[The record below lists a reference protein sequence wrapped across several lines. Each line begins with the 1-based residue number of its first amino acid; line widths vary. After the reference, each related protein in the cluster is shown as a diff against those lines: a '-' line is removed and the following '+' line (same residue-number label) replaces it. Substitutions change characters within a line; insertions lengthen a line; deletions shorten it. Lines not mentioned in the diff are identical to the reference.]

1 MAQSTGDKVLAY
13 LANFKLKSEGGGHYR
28 SISPL
33 RAGSDSL
40 SFTLVIHE
48 GGEKGAF
55 DDKGGGQSGS
65 LYELANLL
73 GIATESHQD
82 GRTAVLDS
90 NKPYQTLA
98 DYATFKGVPEAVF
111 LAAKW
116 SAQPIM
122 TNSPGKKEQRPAFEF
137 PTAGGKR
144 YRFSDGG
151 KPKFKSEKGY
161 KACWYGL
168 KSAPTKARALN
179 VPLVICNG
187 EPSVIVASHFGIP
200 ACCITGGEQP
210 TIPDHLLAELK
221 SAWNGI
227 IILALDCDD
236 AGRKSADGK
245 AAILRAAGFTVLVVD
260 LGLGDKGDLADLCK
274 LYQTETMAHLLKLAE
289 HPVAPPE
296 TAPLE
301 LSGMVRELVTLRK
314 KGEAN
319 NETLPAVLERLQ
331 DEIDRSRLG
340 AQPELIQTIGALVS
354 VRHKRLDAA
363 RLNPCRVQ
371 GLRSG
376 ITKLDDLIGGFP
388 AGRIY
393 TLYGDTGMGKSTT
406 AGSIIANFAGQ
417 APGLI
422 IPTESMPGDY
432 LDKLAAY
439 KANIPFDMIETGEI
453 NDDQYHKI
461 LAVYSWLEE
470 RHVHFLDELSPSSKL
485 VEAVVR
491 DGIKRYGYQ
500 WVAIDSINNL
510 SSMLHTDIFGRTSE
524 AADVAQK
531 LARMGLTV
539 LITSQVGRN
548 MKGRKN
554 KIPKLNDAMGSGRV
568 EQNADVVIALYNHD
582 YYVRNAN
589 ADIDPRYPA
598 GIMMA
603 KCLKHR
609 HRGAA
614 EGHSKLLTFKGGIG
628 VYD

>member
-1 MAQSTGDKVLAY
+1 MAQTTGEKVLAH
-13 LANFKLKSEGGGHYR
+13 LANYKLKSEGQGRYR

-33 RAGSDSL
+33 RPGSDSM
-40 SFTLVIHE
+40 SFTLLIHAD
-48 GGEKGAF
+48 GEHGTF
-55 DDKGGGQSGS
+55 SDKAGGQSGS
-65 LYELANLL
+65 LYDLAGLL
-73 GIATESHQD
+73 GIAIESRQD

-90 NKPYQTLA
+90 NRSYDTLS
-98 DYATFKGVPEAVF
+98 DYAAFKGVPVEVF
-111 LAAKW
+111 IAAKW
-116 SAQPIM
+116 SSDPVIY
-122 TNSPGKKEQRPAFEF
+122 TKRPAFQF
-137 PTAGGKR
+137 PTAGGIR
-144 YRFSDGG
+144 YRFCDGG

-168 KSAPTKARALN
+168 RTAPAKARELN
-179 VPLVICNG
+179 APLVICNG
-187 EPSVIVASHFGIP
+187 EPSVIVGSHFGIP

-221 SAWNGI
+221 LAWNGM
-227 IILALDCDD
+227 IILALDCDE
-236 AGRKSADGK
+236 AGRKAADGK

-289 HPVAPPE
+289 NPVPPPE
-296 TAPLE
+296 VAPLE
-301 LSGMVRELVTLRK
+301 LSGMVKELVKLRK
-314 KGEAN
+314 QGEAN

-340 AQPELIQTIGALVS
+340 AQPQLIQTIGALVS

-363 RLNPCRVQ
+363 RLNPSRVQ

-376 ITKLDDLIGGFP
+376 INKLDELIGGFP
-388 AGRIY
+388 PGRIY

-439 KANIPFDMIETGEI
+439 KANIPFDMIETGEL
-453 NDDQYHKI
+453 NTDQYHKVT
-461 LAVYSWLEE
+461 AVYSWLEE
-470 RHVHFLDELSPSSKL
+470 RCVHFLDELNPSSKL
-485 VEAVVR
+485 VEAIAR

-510 SSMLHTDIFGRTSE
+510 SSLLHNDIFGRTSE

-554 KIPKLNDAMGSGRV
+554 KIPKLNDALGSGRV
-568 EQNADVVIALYNHD
+568 EQNADVVVALYNHD

-589 ADIDPRYPA
+589 ADPDARYPA

-609 HRGAA
+609 HRGGA